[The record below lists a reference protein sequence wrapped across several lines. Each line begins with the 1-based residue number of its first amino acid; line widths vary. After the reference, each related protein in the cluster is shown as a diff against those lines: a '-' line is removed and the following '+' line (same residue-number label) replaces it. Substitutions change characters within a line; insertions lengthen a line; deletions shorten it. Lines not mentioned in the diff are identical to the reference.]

1 MGHSWCLIS
10 WRAMHKSH
18 FNVVKAFQ
26 FFFFF
31 KNSSHC
37 GGYDWP
43 VHPTVSILL
52 WRLTTQLKMTDIPPS
67 FSISSILQHPSSHF
81 QSSCFPSFP
90 LSPLLSPIPIH
101 MCSLASISSAVS
113 YPHSEVSPVPSL
125 VSLKKF
131 YLTLMQR
138 CTLWWNS
145 TNPTS
150 PHHFSH
156 PQPLLCHFLLYL
168 ILLKIV
174 KKMGK
179 SVSKVVFYFT
189 VGCCYHFCVFVIR
202 LLLH

>member
-1 MGHSWCLIS
+1 M
-10 WRAMHKSH
+10 
-18 FNVVKAFQ
+18 
-26 FFFFF
+26 FFFLRIQITV
-31 KNSSHC
+31 
-37 GGYDWP
+37 GDMIDRP

-52 WRLTTQLKMTDIPPS
+52 WRLITQLKMTDIPPS
-67 FSISSILQHPSSHF
+67 FSVINISPPIFNPPASLLS
-81 QSSCFPSFP
+81 

-101 MCSLASISSAVS
+101 MCSLTSISSAVS
-113 YPHSEVSPVPSL
+113 FPCPKVSPVPSF

-131 YLTLMQR
+131 YLTVMQR

-145 TNPTS
+145 INPTS

-156 PQPLLCHFLLYL
+156 PRPLLCHFFLYL

-202 LLLH
+202 LVLH